1 MGFSRQEYW
10 SGVPFPPPGDL
21 PNPGT
26 ELASPAL
33 QVGSLPRSHR
43 EALVSITFALFS
55 EDTPTG
61 CRLGWDSGFPGDQTL
76 LVTVQWVGT
85 RGSGGSND
93 RASCWFTYPT
103 RFLSLLT
110 CVLPVRMVGSVGEA
124 RHTRAPCLT
133 GWVAVRR
140 QESTVRVGRKR
151 ASPLLCSRSGGG
163 GKRPL

>member
-1 MGFSRQEYW
+1 MGCHFLLQGIFPTQGLNLLLLHCR
-10 SGVPFPPPGDL
+10 GVLYHGAT
-21 PNPGT
+21 G
-26 ELASPAL
+26 
-33 QVGSLPRSHR
+33 

-61 CRLGWDSGFPGDQTL
+61 CRLGLDSGFPGDQML
-76 LVTVQWVGT
+76 LVTVQWVGA
-85 RGSGGSND
+85 RGSGGNND

-133 GWVAVRR
+133 GWIAVRR